1 LLRGT
6 LVLLV
11 AAAAIQQTSRF
22 GKQKLV
28 APAGSYVQN
37 GGVRAHVVHE
47 SSVRVY
53 RSGADTAEVR
63 ITLDSSVGS
72 ARLEQRVIRFDP
84 GRSKPQQ
91 LDGLQGIL
99 YVVSGRATL
108 ETDGESHDLEP
119 EAGAYLRAGDHFVID
134 NPGPDELVTVLVTTW
149 PPNGVLAAP
158 DPRVVRYSERPSL
171 PAGKDREFRYLVH
184 RDTGSPDVTQ
194 FIGTIPPGRAP
205 HHSHVYD
212 EVIYVLDGRGQLH
225 VEGRTFPIGPG
236 SCLHLPPLLEHALE
250 NEGDKPMR
258 VLGVFHP
265 SGDPASR
272 AYEANE

>member
-1 LLRGT
+1 
-6 LVLLV
+6 
-11 AAAAIQQTSRF
+11 
-22 GKQKLV
+22 
-28 APAGSYVQN
+28 
-37 GGVRAHVVHE
+37 VRAHVVHE
-47 SSVRVY
+47 SDVRGH
-53 RSGADTAEVR
+53 RPGTDTAEVR

-72 ARLEQRVIRFDP
+72 DRLEQRVIRFAP
-84 GRSKPQQ
+84 GRSQRQQ

-108 ETDGESHDLEP
+108 ETDGQSDELEP
-119 EAGAYLRAGDHFVID
+119 EAGAYLRPGDNFVID
-134 NPGPDELVTVLVTTW
+134 NPGPEELVAVLVTTW
-149 PPNGVLAAP
+149 PPEGVLAPP
-158 DPRVVRYSERPSL
+158 DPRVVRYSERPQL

-205 HHSHVYD
+205 DHSHVYD
-212 EVIYVLDGRGQLH
+212 EVIYVLDGRGRLH
-225 VEGRTFPIGPG
+225 AEGRTFPIEAG
-236 SCLHLPPLLEHALE
+236 SCLHLPPLLEHAVE
-250 NEGDKPMR
+250 NEGQTPMR